1 MTHARHLLRRLA
13 ACLGGRSVPG
23 IVALLAGA
31 SVTATG
37 ASAQEAR
44 DAALPLDPTRL
55 LRFTTDEGTW
65 ISVDVSPDGETIVF
79 DLLGDLYALPISG
92 GTATRITSGMGF
104 DGQPR
109 YSPDG
114 SRIVFVSDRDGSD
127 NVWISDADG
136 SSPRQVTDT
145 EWVSYVS
152 PEWTPDGEYVVVTKR
167 PSPKVRDGRHDL
179 FLYHVDGGTG
189 VQMTGHE
196 EPATPANAAP
206 APPRNFVGAT
216 FGSDPRFVWAAV
228 ANENGWGAWQIGLFD
243 RETGATF
250 TRTAR
255 QQSAMRPVVSP
266 DGRWL
271 VYVTREEA
279 NAGLR
284 LRDLGTGEE
293 SWLVRD
299 GQRDDQEGRWSR
311 DLAPGSAFTPDSR
324 ALITSYGGKIMRVD
338 VPSGDAEVVPFTAE
352 VDQQMGPL
360 ALFPKEAAPPS
371 VEARHVQWAR
381 PAPGGGRVTFS
392 ALARVYVQNLPD
404 GDPRRL
410 SSATAGTE
418 HAPAWSPDGRFV
430 AWVTWQDGSGGHV
443 WRAPADGSG
452 APERL
457 TRAAAYYDRLAW
469 SPDGLRILAVRAPA
483 RERITFHDELN
494 RGQIVSRDLVWIPAS
509 GGEATVITP
518 LRASDRYVADYYG
531 VPHFA
536 SDPDRVFIHEPAE
549 GLVSVR
555 WDGTGRRVHLKVQAW
570 DWPAGAD
577 HGATE
582 ILASPDGRQA
592 LVLVNQNLWLLAL
605 PATAGDPT
613 VVSFPASE
621 SAPVPVRRLSRFG
634 ADFPGWSPDGSR
646 IHWTLGASLFEYDV
660 DRATAAVRDSIR
672 AAERGEEPPGPA
684 YAPRRTDIRVSVAA
698 AKPVG
703 SVAFAGAR
711 IIPMTGDRV
720 IENGTIVLDGDRI
733 TAVGPTA
740 EVSTPA
746 GARVI
751 DASGMTI
758 VPGWVDVHAHM
769 WTPWGVQREQPW
781 EYRVNLAYGV
791 TTTRDPQTMTPDV
804 FGYADRVA
812 AGNVLGPRV
821 FATGRGIHASE
832 EIGSLDQARDVV
844 RRYSEFWKSGTIKQ
858 YLVGDRKIRQW
869 IVMAAQEQGVSPTTE
884 GGSDFKMNLTLMLD
898 GYAGLEHSLPIWPLY
913 RDVQELIRQ
922 SGIVY
927 TPTLIVS
934 YGGPSMHDYFLQRE
948 RIEDNERLAR
958 FMPRAEVLQ
967 EGLRRPRWVRED
979 QWGFPHVA
987 AAAAEVVRTGGLVG
1001 MGSHGNMQ
1009 GLGAQWEI
1017 WAFALGGMT
1026 PMEAMR
1032 VSTIHGA
1039 RAIGMDQELG
1049 SLEPGKLA
1057 DFQVLERN
1065 PLDDIRNTDS
1075 IRWLVIG
1082 GRVLDGRTLDD
1093 AGGPT

>member
-1 MTHARHLLRRLA
+1 MNDVGRLPLRLGA
-13 ACLGGRSVPG
+13 ITSFLCLACLVSPVVP
-23 IVALLAGA
+23 AAAGA
-31 SVTATG
+31 VPQSP
-37 ASAQEAR
+37 QEPS
-44 DAALPLDPTRL
+44 DPALPLTSTRT

-65 ISVDVSPDGETIVF
+65 MSLDVSPNGETIVF
-79 DLLGDLYALPISG
+79 DLLGDLYTLPISG
-92 GTATRITSGMGF
+92 GAATRITSGMGF

-127 NVWISDADG
+127 NVWIARSDG
-136 SSPRQVTDT
+136 SGARQLTDT
-145 EWVSYVS
+145 EWNGYIS

-167 PSPKVRDGRHDL
+167 PSPKEQGGRHDL
-179 FLYHVDGGTG
+179 HLHHVDGGSG

-196 EPATPANAAP
+196 EPVTPANAAP
-206 APPRNFVGAT
+206 SPPTSFVGAA
-216 FGSDPRFVWAAV
+216 FGPDPRFVWTAV
-228 ANENGWGAWQIGLFD
+228 ASGTGWGAWQIGLFD

-250 TRTAR
+250 PRTSR

-266 DGRWL
+266 DGSWM
-271 VYVTREEA
+271 VYATREEA

-284 LRDLGTGEE
+284 LRNLQTGEE

-311 DLAPGSAFTPDSR
+311 DLAPGSSFTPDSR
-324 ALITSYGGKIMRVD
+324 ALVTSYGGKIMRVD
-338 VPSGDAEVVPFTAE
+338 VPSGDAEVIPFTAE
-352 VDQQMGPL
+352 VEQGMGPL
-360 ALFPKEAAPPS
+360 ALFPKEAAPAT
-371 VEARHVQWAR
+371 VEARHVQWPR
-381 PAPGGGRVTFS
+381 LAPDGGRITYS
-392 ALARVYVQNLPD
+392 ALARVWVQSLPD

-410 SSATAGTE
+410 TTASSGTE
-418 HAPAWSPDGRFV
+418 HTPSWSPDGRSV
-430 AWVTWQDGSGGHV
+430 AWVTWQDGVGGHV

-452 APERL
+452 APVRV
-457 TRAAAYYDRLAW
+457 TRTPAYYDRLAW
-469 SPDGLRILAVRAPA
+469 SPDGARILAVRAPS
-483 RERITFHDELN
+483 RERITFFDELN
-494 RGQIVSRDLVWIPAS
+494 RGQIVSRDLVWIPAA
-509 GGEATVITP
+509 GGEATVVTP
-518 LRASDRYVADYYG
+518 LRGSSRYVPDYYG
-531 VPHFA
+531 VPHFTGDA
-536 SDPDRVFIHEPAE
+536 DRIFIHEPAE

-555 WDGTGRRVHLKVQAW
+555 WDGTDRRVHLRVRAW
-570 DWPAGAD
+570 DWPAGAE

-582 ILASPDGRQA
+582 IVASPDGREA

-605 PATAGDPT
+605 PTAAGKPT
-613 VVSFPASE
+613 VVSFPAGA
-621 SAPVPVRRLSRFG
+621 SAPVPVRRLSRVG
-634 ADFPGWSPDGSR
+634 ADFPGWRSDGSG
-646 IHWTLGASLFEYDV
+646 IHWSLGASFFEYDV
-660 DRATAAVRDSIR
+660 EPAAAAVRDSVR
-672 AAERGEEPPGPA
+672 AAARGEAATGPA
-684 YAPRRTDIRVSVAA
+684 YVPRRTDIRLSVAA
-698 AKPVG
+698 ARPVG
-703 SVAFAGAR
+703 SVAFRGAR
-711 IIPMTGDRV
+711 IVPMTGDAV
-720 IENGTIVLDGDRI
+720 VENGTIVVQGDRI

-740 EVSTPA
+740 QVSIPE

-751 DASGMTI
+751 DVAGMTI
-758 VPGWVDVHAHM
+758 VPGWIDVHAHM

-832 EIGSLDQARDVV
+832 EIGSLEQARDVV

-858 YLVGDRKIRQW
+858 YMVGDRKVRQW
-869 IVMAAQEQGVSPTTE
+869 VVMAAHEQGVSPTTE

-913 RDVQELIRQ
+913 RDVHELIRQ
-922 SGIVY
+922 SGIAY

-967 EGLRRPRWVRED
+967 EGLRRQRWVRDD

-987 AAAAEVVRTGGLVG
+987 SAAASVVRSGGLVG

-1017 WAFALGGMT
+1017 WAYALGGMT
-1026 PMEAMR
+1026 PMEIMR
-1032 VSTIHGA
+1032 VSTINGA

-1075 IRWLVIG
+1075 LRWLVVG
-1082 GRVLDGRTLDD
+1082 GRVLDGRTLADVE
-1093 AGGPT
+1093 GPG